1 MANPNEQRRVRTIGI
16 IGAGI
21 AGLCTAKIL
30 RQMGWEPTL
39 FEKEPDLGGVWSAS
53 RRYPGVRTQN
63 PRTTYAFS
71 DFPMPDD
78 WPEWPSG
85 AQVQE
90 YLENYARHF
99 GIAERIHLATA
110 VVGASLLPDESGWE
124 VVTRSTVP
132 GGDGATT
139 RHVFDFLVVCNGIF
153 SIPSVPDYPGREAF
167 VAAGGRLCHTSEFT
181 RAEDARGRH
190 MVVVGYGKSSCDMAQ
205 ALLPFAQSMHVVVR
219 HLTWKIP
226 MKLGNVLNFK
236 YLFFTRMGEGLFRYI
251 EVRGFEKFLHGPG
264 RPLRNAMMNTVAAV
278 IAWQCRL
285 RRLGLHPER
294 HLETI
299 ARSTVSL
306 ATEGFYES
314 IRDGRIAFHKGA
326 EIVELRPDRTARL
339 STGETIPADIVVAGT
354 GWDQQVAFFDAAMR
368 SRILDAQGNFRL
380 FRSMLPVGVPR
391 IAFNGFNSSFFS
403 QLNAEIGAMWIGDY
417 LNGGIRLPPPDVQH
431 REIDRRLAWM
441 QQRTDG
447 KHCKGTNIIP
457 FSVHHMDELLEDMG
471 LGLSAATRLRQWF
484 TVLDPSDYAPR
495 LAALLRRYPH
505 DGGSHA

>member
-1 MANPNEQRRVRTIGI
+1 MANEPWRVRTIGI
-16 IGAGI
+16 IGGGI

-30 RQMGWEPTL
+30 RQMGYEPTI
-39 FEKEPDLGGVWSAS
+39 FEKEPDIGGVWSAA
-53 RRYPGVRTQN
+53 RRYPGVKTQN

-71 DFPMPDD
+71 DYPMPDH

-90 YLENYARHF
+90 YLESYAEHF
-99 GIAERIHLATA
+99 GIADRIHVSTE
-110 VVGASLLPDESGWE
+110 VVRASLLPDESGWE
-124 VVTRSTVP
+124 LLTRSTADGV
-132 GGDGATT
+132 GGATT

-153 SIPSVPDYPGREAF
+153 SIPFVPPYPGRKAF

-181 RAEDARGRH
+181 DAAAARGRH

-205 ALLPFAQSMHVVVR
+205 ALLPVAKSMHVVVR

-226 MKLGNVLNFK
+226 TRIGNVLNFK
-236 YLFFTRMGEGLFRYI
+236 YLFFTRLGEGLFRYI
-251 EVRGFEKFLHGPG
+251 EVRGVEKFLHGPG
-264 RPLRNAMMNTVAAV
+264 LPIRNAMMNTVAAIV
-278 IAWQCRL
+278 ARQYRL
-285 RRLGLHPER
+285 REIGLHPER

-306 ATEGFYES
+306 ATEGFYDA

-326 EIVELRPDRTARL
+326 EIVELLPGKARL
-339 STGETIPADIVVAGT
+339 STGETIPAEIVVAGT
-354 GWDQQVAFFDAAMR
+354 GWDQQVAFFDDAMR
-368 SRILDAQGNFRL
+368 RRVTDAEGNFRL

-403 QLNAEIGAMWIGDY
+403 QLNAEIGAMWIGDF
-417 LNGGIRLPPPDVQH
+417 LKGGIALPPPDVQN

-441 QQRTDG
+441 QARTDG

-457 FSVHHMDELLEDMG
+457 FSVHHMDELLRDMG
-471 LGLSAATRLRQWF
+471 LGLSRATRLKQWF
-484 TVLDPSDYAPR
+484 AVLDPSDYAPR
-495 LAALLRRYPH
+495 LAALLRRYPAAE
-505 DGGSHA
+505 GRRA